1 MNKKRNIYAPRVVVA
16 DPQGDV
22 IHIKNKA
29 TGRVILR
36 LKLRPDRQY
45 SGDYEMLLDM
55 CDNRAETGA
64 VAYTFGQGTD
74 NDIDR
79 YEGGKP

>member
-1 MNKKRNIYAPRVVVA
+1 MSKKSIYAPRVVVA

-22 IHIKNKA
+22 IHIKNKN

-36 LKLRPDRQY
+36 IKLRPDLHY
-45 SGDYEMLLDM
+45 SSDYEMLVDM

-64 VAYTFGQGTD
+64 VAYIFGQGTD
-74 NDIDR
+74 NEIDR
-79 YEGGKP
+79 YEVQQ